1 MAISEQKVQVDLYYD
16 VISPYAW
23 IAFESL
29 LRYENVWPIKVNLK
43 PFSLRGVMQESGNRP
58 PGFVPA
64 KSMYMLKDLERN
76 NAYWNMK
83 LKPPKSFMKWIKT
96 KSSDN
101 AMKLLLVVQKEQP
114 GCSYVFELRLDHLRV
129 LATIVALALLN
140 PPNSRF
146 LQLCVL
152 KIVEFEKLESVSR
165 EFWKRI
171 WTRGEPI
178 FEREDFEQV
187 LLASG
192 VSNTAH
198 YIDKIA
204 DAAVEHELQK
214 NTSDAIDSGVGD

>member
-1 MAISEQKVQVDLYYD
+1 MVSSEQKVQVDLYYD

-23 IAFESL
+23 IGFESL
-29 LRYENVWPIKVNLK
+29 IRYENVWPIKVNLK
-43 PFSLRGVMQESGNRP
+43 PFSLRGIMQDSGNRP

-96 KSSDN
+96 KSSDD
-101 AMKLLLVVQKEQP
+101 AMKLLLVIQKEQP
-114 GCSYVFELRLDHLRV
+114 
-129 LATIVALALLN
+129 
-140 PPNSRF
+140 
-146 LQLCVL
+146 Q
-152 KIVEFEKLESVSR
+152 KLESVSR

-171 WTRGEPI
+171 WMRGEPI

-192 VSNTAH
+192 ISNTAH
-198 YIDKIA
+198 YIDKVA
-204 DAAVEHELQK
+204 DAAVEDELRK
-214 NTSDAIDSGVGD
+214 NTSDAINSGAFGAPWIIVHKDGEEHAFFGSDRLHLIGHLIGQRFQGGLTHSSKL